1 MTIAMIMVHSNL
13 SRAMKKTCYIL
24 GVAFGAALALV
35 SCGREAIEPEAVTPG
50 SETGNQVTLTINARQ
65 GTDSKTYIDGTD
77 VKWATS
83 GEKLKVFEEYT
94 ASGATDVTLTPV
106 TSSEGTTEDS
116 GATMTFAASFDEAT
130 ADSYA
135 YYAFYPSSAYNSKP
149 TTVEK
154 VAIEVK
160 STQTPTA
167 SSFDPSADILIAKP
181 ETVTAQATSLDMEFA
196 RVVAVGKMTLTGLTS
211 SDPVTQVTFSATD
224 AEGNA
229 VTLAGR
235 TAYNLSDASIAGN
248 NTEATSIVLNYSAL
262 SLTAN
267 ESMDVWFTCLPFS
280 LSGAGSFK
288 VVVETASE
296 TFTKDVSLSE
306 SQNLKFI
313 AGKASR
319 FTVDMSSVSGSEKA
333 VDLCYAELTYSD
345 FTGGE
350 GYASSGYNN
359 VTVSKTHGD
368 IWSMNATNAT
378 STIGLKKTTESDN
391 SSYIKL
397 PDFESNITSVF
408 VTCSGTDASDSLA
421 LRTSADFSGNYI
433 FGESEHTLL
442 TSGATSATYT
452 FDLSSKSVK
461 TAYLKAFGH
470 QIKVTKVVVLAGTDT
485 RTALD
490 APASVSAT
498 VDAETVNTINVSW
511 EAVSGAASYIVT
523 LYDKDLNVI
532 KTVSGVS
539 EASYSF
545 TDLIY
550 SSSYIVTV
558 KASPSDYYTNKDSI
572 ETDSDVVTTGENTSG
587 INTYAYLFTAKDWS
601 ATLSINSGT
610 SATSAWTSGKD
621 GAGYSNSGIQV
632 TTAETGANGTSPYT
646 FTDVEEIVV
655 TYCTNTKNGVGTIVV
670 QVGDGTAQTFSV
682 TKPSSGGTTPKEA
695 TFSYS
700 TKESGAIKITVNCTT
715 NSIYLIGATIK
726 AASYSA
732 PTPLSTP
739 EILADVQND
748 NEIYVTWDAV
758 ENAGSYI
765 VTCTN
770 QSDQTVTGTEAT
782 FTGLANGDY
791 TVSVT
796 AVPSDATA
804 YSNSAAAT
812 ATVTVSASTVESG
825 GTYYMT
831 PDASSTGLSNTTYI
845 TTATSFTYDNITW
858 SMNQWNPSSLQ
869 IKTNQS
875 SAANE
880 FRFYN
885 TTAIPGRITKVV
897 ITFAALTVSDA
908 SKLMFLGGSSAV
920 SATSDGTAGTWD
932 SDAKTL
938 TWTPASTDNFTY
950 FAFYQDGK
958 AASGTNKLATTN
970 AIAVTYE

>member
-1 MTIAMIMVHSNL
+1 MIMVHSNL

-224 AEGNA
+224 ADGNA
-229 VTLAGR
+229 VILAGR

-333 VDLCYAELTYSD
+333 VDLCYAELTYDD
-345 FTGGE
+345 FNAVYT
-350 GYASSGYNN
+350 SSSYGN
-359 VTVSKTHGD
+359 TTITKTKGD
-368 IWSMNATNAT
+368 IWTLYAANSTTKAIQLRSTT
-378 STIGLKKTTESDN
+378 SNND
-391 SSYIKL
+391 SYIKL
-397 PDFESNITSVF
+397 PDFKRKINSVTLTLSAAIAADKTLTLETAANTYSGSIAS
-408 VTCSGTDASDSLA
+408 VTTV
-421 LRTSADFSGNYI
+421 ADQT
-433 FGESEHTLL
+433 E
-442 TSGATSATYT
+442 YT
-452 FDLSSKSVK
+452 FDLTSHADEDTCT
-461 TAYLKAFGH
+461 TAYLRSVGAVAY
-470 QIKVTKVVVLAGTDT
+470 ITKVAVLAGTDT

-511 EAVSGAASYIVT
+511 EAVSGAASYTVT
-523 LYDKDLNVI
+523 LTDGSSDDRVV
-532 KTVSGVS
+532 TTT
-539 EASYSF
+539 ETSYSF
-545 TDLIY
+545 TDLAY
-550 SSSYIVTV
+550 STDYY
-558 KASPSDYYTNKDSI
+558 ASVVAKPSDYYTNKDSAA
-572 ETDSDVVTTGENTSG
+572 TDSDVVSTGAKPAGAETIYYVLNTASTKVATST
-587 INTYAYLFTAKDWS
+587 TYAAYKDQTCASDNSSSTLQS
-601 ATLSINSGT
+601 ATWSVTLGSMNSAGLWLGSNNKQKAKMILSNGSVTGASAIATALGVET
-610 SATSAWTSGKD
+610 SATYYAALICNTDFANISKVILTRSGV
-621 GAGYSNSGIQV
+621 AGTAPSNVYLLYSTDSG
-632 TTAETGANGTSPYT
+632 TTYTLAGTESDAETITYTIDSP
-646 FTDVEEIVV
+646 
-655 TYCTNTKNGVGTIVV
+655 
-670 QVGDGTAQTFSV
+670 
-682 TKPSSGGTTPKEA
+682 
-695 TFSYS
+695 
-700 TKESGAIKITVNCTT
+700 
-715 NSIYLIGATIK
+715 
-726 AASYSA
+726 
-732 PTPLSTP
+732 
-739 EILADVQND
+739 
-748 NEIYVTWDAV
+748 
-758 ENAGSYI
+758 
-765 VTCTN
+765 
-770 QSDQTVTGTEAT
+770 
-782 FTGLANGDY
+782 
-791 TVSVT
+791 
-796 AVPSDATA
+796 
-804 YSNSAAAT
+804 
-812 ATVTVSASTVESG
+812 VESAR
-825 GTYYMT
+825 Y
-831 PDASSTGLSNTTYI
+831 AIVIKSTGYCQYKVPVLTFYSK
-845 TTATSFTYDNITW
+845 DN
-858 SMNQWNPSSLQ
+858 
-869 IKTNQS
+869 
-875 SAANE
+875 
-880 FRFYN
+880 
-885 TTAIPGRITKVV
+885 
-897 ITFAALTVSDA
+897 
-908 SKLMFLGGSSAV
+908 
-920 SATSDGTAGTWD
+920 
-932 SDAKTL
+932 
-938 TWTPASTDNFTY
+938 
-950 FAFYQDGK
+950 
-958 AASGTNKLATTN
+958 
-970 AIAVTYE
+970 